1 MGRGRWATCCPRPR
15 REDQPRSLVRLFDPR
30 LCTIP
35 CRSPIAS
42 RRLFAPARPFI
53 GEQTC
58 GQISNVIFIISQFW
72 EEFPRSIL
80 RKTGNN
86 FLSHRLARDRSRS
99 PPPQRPKDVFSL
111 GCAHVAI
118 AYPIESPQQR
128 ARNAAVIGSGYEP
141 DDIVSMLSII

>member
-1 MGRGRWATCCPRPR
+1 VRTDIERDFHNIAILGGVPALDSP
-15 REDQPRSLVRLFDPR
+15 ED
-30 LCTIP
+30 
-35 CRSPIAS
+35 
-42 RRLFAPARPFI
+42 
-53 GEQTC
+53 
-58 GQISNVIFIISQFW
+58 
-72 EEFPRSIL
+72 
-80 RKTGNN
+80 GNN